1 MFHSIDLLIS
11 VLVQHINMAKCLCI
25 KTWVPSDPDDPKMRR
40 VHVGDYY
47 LYLTPVPYDGGEIA
61 YEMTAV
67 HIPSG
72 YRWMVQHEVTAH
84 LENNSLGQLYEQ
96 MK

>member
-11 VLVQHINMAKCLCI
+11 VLMQHINMSKVLCI
-25 KTWVPSDPDDPKMRR
+25 KTWVQSDPDDPKFRR
-40 VHVGDYY
+40 VHIGDYY

-84 LENNSLGQLYEQ
+84 LENNSLGQLYDLI
-96 MK
+96 K